1 MSTESYS
8 PHAPDQEGTL
18 PELPDFDP
26 HDFAPGQPIDNPYFP
41 LREGF
46 TYHYVGREFD
56 EATGAFALAPNDVRV
71 PHEHKQVDGVQ
82 ALVVYDTDD
91 PGSQPSEATRDYY
104 AQDKLGNVWS
114 MGELTTQVVRDRQ
127 GKVVKVTH
135 EGSWEAGVNGA
146 KPGLVMKA
154 HPRVGDDY
162 FREHAPG
169 VALDSA
175 AVTTAG
181 TTLSDHGRTYHNV
194 LVTKETSALDP
205 GVVEFKW
212 YAPGVGLVLS
222 REYDQ
227 GRLVSTSHF
236 EGVQPNGSADA
247 GGHGAARLTLVLPS
261 DLWAAAPG
269 TLTVANATAHTG
281 MPAAFPVDGHLLP
294 LDLASLF

>member
-1 MSTESYS
+1 MSAESYS
-8 PHAPDQEGTL
+8 LHAPDQEGTL

-71 PHEHKQVDGVQ
+71 AHEHKQVDGVQ

-91 PGSQPSEATRDYY
+91 PGSQRSDVTRDYY
-104 AQDKLGNVWS
+104 AQDKHGNVWS
-114 MGELTTQVVRDRQ
+114 VGELTIQVVRDRH

-135 EGSWEAGVNGA
+135 EGSWEAGVDGA

-175 AVTTAG
+175 AVTTADK
-181 TTLSDHGRTYHNV
+181 TLSDHGRTTYHHV
-194 LVTKETSALDP
+194 LVAKETSALDP

-212 YAPGVGLVLS
+212 YAPGVGFVLS

-247 GGHGAARLTLVLPS
+247 GGPRAAPPTPVPPS
-261 DLWAAAPG
+261 DPGAAAPATPTG
-269 TLTVANATAHTG
+269 ANATAHPG
-281 MPAAFPVDGHLLP
+281 VP
-294 LDLASLF
+294 

>member
-1 MSTESYS
+1 M
-8 PHAPDQEGTL
+8 

-56 EATGAFALAPNDVRV
+56 EATGAFALAPNDLRV
-71 PHEHKQVDGVQ
+71 PHGTKQVDGVQ

-91 PGSQPSEATRDYY
+91 PGSQPSKATRDYY
-104 AQDKLGNVWS
+104 AQDKHGNVWS
-114 MGELTTQVVRDRQ
+114 VGELTTQVVRDRQ

-175 AVTTAG
+175 AVTTADNA
-181 TTLSDHGRTYHNV
+181 LRP
-194 LVTKETSALDP
+194 SADVPPRP
-205 GVVEFKW
+205 G
-212 YAPGVGLVLS
+212 
-222 REYDQ
+222 DQ
-227 GRLVSTSHF
+227 GDERARSGRGRLQVVRPRRRARALA
-236 EGVQPNGSADA
+236 GVRPGP
-247 GGHGAARLTLVLPS
+247 ARLDQPLRGRATERQRRRRRARGR
-261 DLWAAAPG
+261 AAHPR
-269 TLTVANATAHTG
+269 
-281 MPAAFPVDGHLLP
+281 PAVGI
-294 LDLASLF
+294 SGRRRGR